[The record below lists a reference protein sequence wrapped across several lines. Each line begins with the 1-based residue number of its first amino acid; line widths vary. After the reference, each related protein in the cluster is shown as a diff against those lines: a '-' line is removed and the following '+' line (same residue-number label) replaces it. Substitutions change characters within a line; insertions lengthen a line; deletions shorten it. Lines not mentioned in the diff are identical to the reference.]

1 MATPIP
7 APSRLDRFLP
17 AYDFNEVHETRV
29 RASAADTYAAL
40 RALRPRD
47 VPMVGVLMTIRRLP
61 ARLLG
66 HPVPREGDN
75 DIPILEGMG
84 RGGFLRLDEEQGRE
98 VIVGIVGQFW
108 KLCPEPIRLR
118 VPGDFLE
125 FSRPGFARAVMNFE
139 ILPEGSATSRLRT
152 ETRIQATDA
161 RSRRTFGRYWTLV
174 HPGSA
179 LIRRVWLRAVRRRAE
194 AGA

>member
-1 MATPIP
+1 MATR
-7 APSRLDRFLP
+7 RLDHFLP
-17 AYDFNEVHETRV
+17 TYHFNEVHETV
-29 RASAADTYAAL
+29 VQASAEDTYAAL

-47 VPMVGVLMTIRRLP
+47 VPMAGLLMTLRRLP

-66 HPVPREGDN
+66 HRAPHGGDI
-75 DIPILEGMG
+75 DVPILEGIG
-84 RGGFLRLDEEQGRE
+84 RGGFLTLDEDPGRE

-108 KLCPEPIRLR
+108 RLSPEPVRLSSAR
-118 VPGDFLE
+118 DFLE

-139 ILPEGSATSRLRT
+139 IRPAGAATSRLRT

-161 RSRRTFGRYWTLV
+161 RSRQTFGLYWTFV

-179 LIRRVWLRAVRRRAE
+179 LIRWLWLRAVRKRAE
-194 AGA
+194 AGRREA